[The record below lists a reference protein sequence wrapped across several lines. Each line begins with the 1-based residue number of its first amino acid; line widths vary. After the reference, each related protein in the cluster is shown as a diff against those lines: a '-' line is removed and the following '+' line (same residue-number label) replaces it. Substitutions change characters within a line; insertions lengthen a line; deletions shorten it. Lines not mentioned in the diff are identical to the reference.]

1 MVIQDVRKLAH
12 ACIDDIASTLITEQR
27 DFRTAEFKLDEF
39 QKKLLDTKSRFVRV
53 VAPAGSGKTK
63 SLTAKAA
70 EILKREPTAR
80 ILCLAF
86 TNAAANEFK
95 ERAMSVGFSAL
106 DSLRVS
112 TVNSFGYD
120 VVKDFLPSHR
130 LASQRSFWG
139 MVIGAIRGVLTES
152 PILKPEDQNFYL
164 NQIAELSDFTKSLGF
179 SHDESEKQVESRYAA
194 LRALKISAIL
204 EEKMQDAGLLERS
217 ESLFAEEK
225 PEHVFTK
232 KWFPFWVK
240 LTTKLWQSS
249 VITLEDQK
257 YWALQLLATEP
268 RSQAWLQRQK
278 VTHVMVDE
286 FQDINYL
293 DLNLIGQIVH
303 SSNASLFIVG
313 DDDQCIY
320 EWRGCTSHF
329 IREPDRHLAFLEKGL
344 SFETVLLERNYRC
357 PRNIVAHASQLISHN
372 RNRIEK
378 RIQAVQTQDANIRVV
393 PLPAAYVT
401 MHVVDELVA
410 SLAAKHPEHSVA
422 ILGRKKCQLLP
433 LQILLT
439 KRGTRFYLDGDLNV
453 FLGAAFTA
461 FKEVLRL
468 PPTRAADVG
477 MARAL
482 INFMMLLDR
491 VGRAP
496 VSKAEREQITKFL
509 QEHNTTTLE
518 RAVAVFGGYSGPF
531 KRGKVEPS
539 AVALKLNR
547 FLESKTVA
555 DALLAASET
564 MKGFEKDFRKAKDDI
579 FFSDPP
585 FSHLVD
591 LAVDYDQDFGGF
603 ILDIEKTI
611 QDAENHSRRGPKI
624 ELMTALRAKGREFD
638 TVIIL
643 DANDTI
649 WPSKPAV
656 ERGYLEEER
665 RLFYVAVSR
674 TKNNLLLFESG
685 RVQGKLLNASPFI
698 SELGLPATAWIRNPQ
713 LDVVSKELLSNMR
726 I

>member
-1 MVIQDVRKLAH
+1 MAIQDVRKLAH
-12 ACIDDIASTLITEQR
+12 ACIDDIARTLITEQR

-39 QKKLLDTKSRFVRV
+39 QKKLMDAKSRFVRV

-63 SLTAKAA
+63 SLTAKAV
-70 EILKREPTAR
+70 EILKREPSAR

-86 TNAAANEFK
+86 TNAAADEFK
-95 ERAMSVGFSAL
+95 QRAMSVGFTAL
-106 DSLRVS
+106 DALRVS

-130 LASQRSFWG
+130 LASPRSFWG
-139 MVIGAIRGVLTES
+139 MVIGAIRGVMADQ
-152 PILKPEDQNFYL
+152 PILKPEEHNFYL

-179 SHDESEKQVESRYAA
+179 SHDDSTKQVEARYAA

-204 EEKMQDAGLLERS
+204 EEKMQDANLLEQS
-217 ESLFAEEK
+217 DSLFAEEK
-225 PEHVFTK
+225 PEHVFAK
-232 KWFPFWVK
+232 KWFPFWQK
-240 LTTKLWQSS
+240 LTTRLWQSNI
-249 VITLEDQK
+249 ITLEDQK
-257 YWALQLLATEP
+257 YWALHLLANESK
-268 RSQAWLQRQK
+268 SQTWLQRQK

-293 DLNLIGQIVH
+293 DLYLIAQIVH

-329 IREPDRHLAFLEKGL
+329 IREPDKHLAFLDSGAT
-344 SFETVLLERNYRC
+344 FETVLLERNYRC
-357 PRNIVAHASQLISHN
+357 PRNIVAHASKLISYN
-372 RNRIEK
+372 QQRIAK
-378 RIQAVQTQDANIRVV
+378 RIQAVQPHDANIRVI

-410 SLAAKHPEHSVA
+410 SLTSKHPEHTVA

-433 LQILLT
+433 VQILLT

-453 FLGAAFTA
+453 FLGAAFSA

-468 PPTRAADVG
+468 PPTRSADVG
-477 MARAL
+477 MARSVSH
-482 INFMMLLDR
+482 FMLLLDR
-491 VGRAP
+491 VQRNP
-496 VSKAEREQITKFL
+496 VSKAEREQVTKFL
-509 QEHNTTTLE
+509 QKHTPTTLE
-518 RAVAVFGGYSGPF
+518 KAVAVFAGYPGPF

-539 AVALKLNR
+539 EVALKLNR

-585 FSHLVD
+585 FSHLAD
-591 LAVDYDQDFGGF
+591 LAVDYDRDFAGF
-603 ILDIEKTI
+603 IADIEKTI
-611 QDAENHSRRGPKI
+611 QDAENHSRRGPKV

-643 DANDTI
+643 DANDSI

-656 ERGYLEEER
+656 ERGYMEEER

-685 RVQGKLLNASPFI
+685 RVQGKLLSASPFI
-698 SELGLPATAWIRNPQ
+698 SELGLPQSAWIRNPK
-713 LDVVSKELLSNMR
+713 LDVLSKELLASLR